1 MCLICLWKQ
10 LNHNCFAVFCCC
22 VITWLSHAAQTQG
35 RLKTLNVMGERKRSI
50 PWVFAVTCGG
60 FTERQAELLPSPS
73 GYYQYISY
81 IQYIM
86 HSVHRFAYVIYI
98 SVYLCQ
104 HLMRLALYFSD
115 QYVVHSK
122 MFFCLVV
129 MGDCLSYCCLPV
141 SSK

>member
-1 MCLICLWKQ
+1 
-10 LNHNCFAVFCCC
+10 
-22 VITWLSHAAQTQG
+22 
-35 RLKTLNVMGERKRSI
+35 MGERKRSI

-115 QYVVHSK
+115 QCVVHSK

-141 SSK
+141 SSKQFGYQEDSVSYRVMNASINDNIYVSCEKQIFFQSSNRITNV